1 MSTEPTD
8 PQLAVLSHRV
18 ETMNETLNK
27 LAEAVNKLALVEER
41 QTQFAAAQE
50 RAFKFLERLDGRVG
64 ALELYVPAN
73 KRISI
78 WVDRATWG
86 AIGLIAMAVIKKSGV
101 L

>member
-1 MSTEPTD
+1 
-8 PQLAVLSHRV
+8 
-18 ETMNETLNK
+18 MNETLNK

-50 RAFKFLERLDGRVG
+50 RSFKALERLEARVG
-64 ALELYVPAN
+64 ALELHVPAN

>member
-1 MSTEPTD
+1 
-8 PQLAVLSHRV
+8 
-18 ETMNETLNK
+18 MNETLNK

-50 RAFKFLERLDGRVG
+50 RSFKALERLEARVG
-64 ALELYVPAN
+64 ALELHVPAN

-86 AIGLIAMAVIKKSGV
+86 GLGLMAMAVIKKSG
-101 L
+101 LL

>member
-1 MSTEPTD
+1 MSTESTD

-18 ETMNETLNK
+18 EVMNETLAK

-41 QTQFAAAQE
+41 QTQFSAAQE
-50 RAFKFLERLDGRVG
+50 RAFKFLERLEGRVS